1 MHRSHKYFSILVN
14 CLDAQGTTTNVFFGV
29 CERVSHDHAL
39 ISYIPRGCKM
49 LKPVWQNLSCGSVDG
64 VSIFATFTYY
74 KRILQT
80 QPSQQLLLNTSAT
93 NTPKTTNMKLLVR
106 YPLENLDRF
115 DEVRKEK
122 EIGYF

>member
-1 MHRSHKYFSILVN
+1 
-14 CLDAQGTTTNVFFGV
+14 
-29 CERVSHDHAL
+29 
-39 ISYIPRGCKM
+39 M
-49 LKPVWQNLSCGSVDG
+49 LKPVWQNLSCGSVG
-64 VSIFATFTYY
+64 GASIIATFTCY

-115 DEVRKEK
+115 DEVRKEI